1 MRFLSIQS
9 HVAYGY
15 VGNRAATFPLQRL
28 GHEVWAVN
36 TVQFSN
42 HTGYG
47 SWRGSVMPAEQV
59 RDVLAGIEALGVL
72 PRCHAV
78 LSGYLGDATLGAIV
92 LDAVAHVRRANPAA
106 LWCCDPVIGD
116 VDRGIFVRPG
126 IVELFRDEA
135 LPQADIATP
144 NRFELEILTGRE
156 VRTLDEAI
164 SAADQILALGP
175 RLVLVTSLDRRD
187 GPAET
192 IEMLAVSRAQAWLIA
207 TPLLPFAIAPNG
219 TGDAVAALFTAHLMK
234 SGDPGAA
241 LGETASSIW
250 GVLEATARSSE
261 RELQLVAAQ
270 EELVAPRRRFTAQ
283 AIAVD
288 PGRLDDVGGPLPG
301 RTAAS
306 GPR

>member
-47 SWRGSVMPAEQV
+47 SWRGSVMPAEQLREV
-59 RDVLAGIEALGVL
+59 IAGVEALGVL

-78 LSGYLGDATLGAIV
+78 LSGYLGDATLGAVV
-92 LDAVAHVRRANPAA
+92 LDAVARVRRANPAA

-135 LPQADIATP
+135 LPRADIATP
-144 NRFELEILTGRE
+144 NRFELEVLTGRT

-164 SAADQILALGP
+164 AAADQLLALGP
-175 RLVLVTSLDRRD
+175 RLILVTSLDRSD
-187 GPAET
+187 GPADS
-192 IEMLAVSRAQAWLIA
+192 IEMLAVSRTQAWLIA
-207 TPLLPFAIAPNG
+207 TPLLQFAIAPNG
-219 TGDAVAALFTAHLMK
+219 TGDAVAALFTAHLMD

-241 LGETASSIW
+241 LDATASSIW
-250 GVLEATARSSE
+250 GVLQATIRSGE

-270 EELVAPRRRFTAQ
+270 DELVSPQRRFAATPV
-283 AIAVD
+283 AVD
-288 PGRLDDVGGPLPG
+288 AARLDEARGSISARV
-301 RTAAS
+301 AA